1 MACSVAVGNGKNVME
16 RNQLGMKEKQ
26 THWRKEIKLNDKD
39 KGVGVNKKKKFD
51 SLILNVAG
59 VRCNQEKA
67 HLIFLPHKI

>member
-39 KGVGVNKKKKFD
+39 KGVGVNKKKE
-51 SLILNVAG
+51 I
-59 VRCNQEKA
+59 
-67 HLIFLPHKI
+67 